1 MSKACSLDLRERICA
16 YIGRGHSA
24 RAAGRVFGVSAAT
37 AVRFAA
43 KRRSIVRAEMLPRS
57 LKDGRPVGSANWPR
71 ISTFPLILSR
81 AEPDITLKELAA
93 ALSGTEGVQVQ
104 LSSLHLSSLHRALKR
119 AGLSYKTGC
128 HIKKGLIAAE
138 RDRPARRLARR
149 EWIMRRHSR
158 ECAGSRT
165 GWSLLMKRLS
175 KRT

>member
-1 MSKACSLDLRERICA
+1 MGKACSLDLRERERICA
-16 YIGRGHSA
+16 YVGRGHSA

-71 ISTFPLILSR
+71 ISTFPLIFPVDIVR

-104 LSSLHLSSLHRALKR
+104 LSSLHLSSFHLCT
-119 AGLSYKTGC
+119 GL
-128 HIKKGLIAAE
+128 
-138 RDRPARRLARR
+138 
-149 EWIMRRHSR
+149 
-158 ECAGSRT
+158 
-165 GWSLLMKRLS
+165 
-175 KRT
+175 